1 MPFSIDGELSVG
13 DNAQL
18 TCHVARGDMPI
29 NISWTFR
36 NADGGTSGPLPEPM
50 LLNRIGKKIVMLE
63 IPSVT
68 EYHRGSYTCTAT
80 NRAGVIEHTAELMVN
95 GNDKRTSVRYR
106 AVQFFLSLRAVHLYH
121 NSLHVQN
128 STGRLLRVKRFQLN
142 LRKIV

>member
-1 MPFSIDGELSVG
+1 MPFSVDGELSVG

-29 NISWTFR
+29 NISWTFQS
-36 NADGGTSGPLPEPM
+36 ADGGTVGSLPEPI

-68 EYHRGSYTCTAT
+68 EYHRGSYTCIAT

-95 GNDKRTSVRYR
+95 GKDH
-106 AVQFFLSLRAVHLYH
+106 QF
-121 NSLHVQN
+121 
-128 STGRLLRVKRFQLN
+128 RLAQ
-142 LRKIV
+142 

>member
-1 MPFSIDGELSVG
+1 MPFSVDGELSVG

-36 NADGGTSGPLPEPM
+36 NSDGEILGSLPEPM

-68 EYHRGSYTCTAT
+68 EYHRGSYTCIAT
-80 NRAGVIEHTAELMVN
+80 NRAGFIEHTAKLMVN
-95 GNDKRTSVRYR
+95 GKE
-106 AVQFFLSLRAVHLYH
+106 SLFKLIQNCNIVELQAL
-121 NSLHVQN
+121 LHVR
-128 STGRLLRVKRFQLN
+128 SL
-142 LRKIV
+142 